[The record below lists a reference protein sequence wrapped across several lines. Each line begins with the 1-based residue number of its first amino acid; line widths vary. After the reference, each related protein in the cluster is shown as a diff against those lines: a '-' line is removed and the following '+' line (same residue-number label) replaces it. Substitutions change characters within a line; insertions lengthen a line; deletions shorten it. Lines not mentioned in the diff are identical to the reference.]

1 MKIAV
6 GMSGGVDSSVAAMLL
21 KEQGHDVMGVIMSVW
36 DGSVE
41 AARAGAG
48 RHSCYGPDEKE
59 DIAAAGKI
67 CEAIGIRLHV
77 IDCVSEYRESVIDYF
92 KKEYLSGRTPNPCV
106 VCNQLVKFGALIG
119 RALGSGLDFDK
130 FATGHYAMVE
140 FDPARSRHLLKKGAD
155 KKKDQSYFLYRLS
168 QEQLSRL
175 VLPLGNLTK
184 SEVRRLAAEKGLGV
198 SEKEDSQDFYGG
210 DYRELL
216 GAEDEPGEIVDGKG
230 KVLGRHGGIWN
241 YTIGQ
246 RRGLGIAHEKP
257 LYVVSLNREKN
268 EVIVGTRDEL
278 KSAGLAASGINWI
291 SADPPPVI
299 PFRASVKVRSAS
311 REAAAVITPSGD
323 NGAVVE
329 FEVPQD
335 GVAPGQSAV
344 FYDSDTVIGG
354 GVIERTF

>member
-36 DGSVE
+36 DGSADV
-41 AARAGAG
+41 ARAA

-59 DIAAAGKI
+59 DIEAARMI
-67 CEAIGIRLHV
+67 CAAIGIELHV
-77 IDCVSEYRESVIDYF
+77 IDCVSEYRESVINYF
-92 KKEYLSGRTPNPCV
+92 KQEYLSGRTPNPCV

-130 FATGHYAMVE
+130 FATGHYARVE
-140 FDPARSRHLLKKGAD
+140 FDPARSRHVLKKGAD

-175 VLPLGNLTK
+175 ILPLGVLTK
-184 SEVRRLAAEKGLGV
+184 GEVRRLAAEKGLGV
-198 SEKEDSQDFYGG
+198 SEKDDSQDFYGG

-216 GAEDEPGEIVDGKG
+216 DAEDEPGEIVDGKG

-257 LYVVSLNREKN
+257 LYVVSLDREKN
-268 EVIVGTRDEL
+268 EVIVGTRDDL
-278 KSAGLAASGINWI
+278 KSAGLTASGINWI
-291 SADPPPVI
+291 SVDPPSGE
-299 PFRASVKVRSAS
+299 FRASVKVRSAS
-311 REAAAVITPSGD
+311 READAAIAPSGD

-329 FEVPQD
+329 FDVSQD

-344 FYDSDTVIGG
+344 FYDGDTVIGG
-354 GVIERTF
+354 GVIDRTF